1 MRLRAKAP
9 FFAVLAMHAEYVADD
24 RVETASTDGRNIHFN
39 PRYVAGLDQEEVV
52 GLVLHEVL
60 HCAFVHVARRGQREP
75 VRWNMAAD
83 YVINPMVME
92 LKDVRLP
99 PGRLFDWRY
108 KDMRVE
114 EVYELLAGTE
124 RELPTAWRDLRP
136 ELDAGEGSQDDG
148 LQDDGVGIARGDGP
162 HQRRRE
168 LEGYWRAAV
177 NGAVMAHRHGSAP
190 GALPAGARLLVEE
203 LNEPQ
208 VDWRRLLWE
217 YTVEHPFDFGEYD
230 LRHVGRG
237 VYEEQLEGQGLEL
250 HVALDT
256 SGSCVAWVEEFMS
269 ELKGMLGAFPH
280 VTAHVY
286 YADVALVG
294 PFTVERF
301 AEVPAPVGGGGTSF
315 VPFFEHVARQ
325 AQPFGNHVLVYLTD
339 GYGTFPAAPPAAETV
354 WVVPPGGLTSGGF
367 PFGRVIRLERR
378 R

>member
-1 MRLRAKAP
+1 MRLRAQAP
-9 FFAVLAMHAEYVADD
+9 FFAVLAMHAEYVADE
-24 RVETASTDGRNIHFN
+24 RVETAATDGRNIHFN
-39 PRYVAGLDQEEVV
+39 PRYVAGLSQEEVV

-75 VRWNMAAD
+75 LRWNMAAD

-99 PGRLFDWRY
+99 KGGLLDRRY

-124 RELPTAWRDLRP
+124 RDLPAAWCDLRP
-136 ELDAGEGSQDDG
+136 ELEADEGSQAAG
-148 LQDDGVGIARGDGP
+148 GGQACGDGP
-162 HQRRRE
+162 HEGRRA

-177 NGAVMAHRHGSAP
+177 NGAVMAQRHGSAP
-190 GALPAGARLLVEE
+190 GTLPTGARLLVEE

-250 HVALDT
+250 YVALDT
-256 SGSCVAWVEEFMS
+256 SGSCVAWVEAFMS

-286 YADVALVG
+286 YVDAALVG
-294 PFTVERF
+294 PFTMERF

-325 AQPFGNHVLVYLTD
+325 VQPFGNHVLVYLTD

-367 PFGRVIRLERR
+367 PFGRVIRLEGRR
-378 R
+378 